1 MQPTKGFLALPPELR
16 NAIYEIIIEEH
27 AGAKNKDTKPPA
39 LINVCRATRTEAS
52 ALYYST
58 YPFTFSAS
66 ATYAMARAYPF
77 RRIVSKWL
85 RAIGEE
91 NVKNIRVLR
100 MELDG
105 VVVEGGQVMCGPGP
119 AMIELRVGSNA
130 AGTRRVRRYLSGE
143 GFGGVEN
150 KAIKRHCSL
159 QREVESKA
167 EDPAT
172 RLLERA
178 VGSTRGVFVVVWE
191 KVERT

>member
-16 NAIYEIIIEEH
+16 NSIYEIIIGEH

-66 ATYAMARAYPF
+66 ATYAMARAHPF

-91 NVKNIRVLR
+91 NAKNVRVLR

-105 VVVEGGQVMCGPGP
+105 AVVECRQIVCGPGP
-119 AMIELRVGSNA
+119 AMIELRVGFDA

-150 KAIKRHCSL
+150 KAIKRNCAL
-159 QREVESKA
+159 RGEVESEA
-167 EDPAT
+167 VDSAT

-178 VGSTRGVFVVVWE
+178 VGSTRGLFVVVWE
-191 KVERT
+191 KMERT

>member
-1 MQPTKGFLALPPELR
+1 MQPTKGFLAIPPELR
-16 NAIYEIIIEEH
+16 NAIYELIIEAH

-66 ATYAMARAYPF
+66 ATYALVRAYPF
-77 RRIVSKWL
+77 RRIVSIWL

-100 MELDG
+100 MELEG
-105 VVVEGGQVMCGPGP
+105 AVVEAGQIVCGPGP
-119 AMIELRVGSNA
+119 AMIELRVGFNA
-130 AGTRRVRRYLSGE
+130 AGERRVRRYLSGE

-150 KAIKRHCSL
+150 KAIRRNCSL
-159 QREVESKA
+159 RGEVEDETA
-167 EDPAT
+167 DPAT

-178 VGSTRGVFVVVWE
+178 VGSTRGLCVVVWE

>member
-1 MQPTKGFLALPPELR
+1 MQPTKGLLAIPPELR
-16 NAIYEIIIEEH
+16 NAIYELVLEAH

-66 ATYAMARAYPF
+66 AIYAMARAYPF

-91 NVKNIRVLR
+91 NAKNIRVLR
-100 MELDG
+100 IELDG
-105 VVVEGGQVMCGPGP
+105 AVVESGQIVCGPRP
-119 AMIELRVGSNA
+119 ATIELRVGFNA
-130 AGTRRVRRYLSGE
+130 AGATKVRRYLSGE

-150 KAIKRHCSL
+150 RAIKRNCAL
-159 QREVESKA
+159 RGEVESEA
-167 EDPAT
+167 VDSAT

-178 VGSTRGVFVVVWE
+178 VGSTRGLFVVVWE
-191 KVERT
+191 KMERT